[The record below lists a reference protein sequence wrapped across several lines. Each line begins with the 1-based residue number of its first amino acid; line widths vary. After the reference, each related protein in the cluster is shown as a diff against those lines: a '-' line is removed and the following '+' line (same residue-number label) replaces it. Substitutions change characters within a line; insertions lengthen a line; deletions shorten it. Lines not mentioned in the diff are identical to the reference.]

1 MGRSG
6 SGKSTFASLL
16 RGDLLPTQGSI
27 TLNGEPV
34 ASFGEDI
41 SEWIGVINQS
51 PYLFH
56 TTILNNLRI
65 GNEEASEEEVWDVLK
80 RVGLSEMVTAL
91 PEGLRTMVDEAGLRF
106 SGGERHRLALARIL
120 LKKTPI
126 ILLDE
131 PTVGLDPITEQA
143 VLETFSMSW
152 KTRRL
157 FGSPTTCK
165 ESH

>member
-1 MGRSG
+1 MRIKNWQYWDVAVL
-6 SGKSTFASLL
+6 GKSTFASLL

-80 RVGLSEMVTAL
+80 RVGFIRDGDSSA
-91 PEGLRTMVDEAGLRF
+91 RRF
-106 SGGERHRLALARIL
+106 ANHG
-120 LKKTPI
+120 
-126 ILLDE
+126 
-131 PTVGLDPITEQA
+131 
-143 VLETFSMSW
+143 
-152 KTRRL
+152 
-157 FGSPTTCK
+157 
-165 ESH
+165 

>member
-1 MGRSG
+1 M
-6 SGKSTFASLL
+6 
-16 RGDLLPTQGSI
+16 PTQGSI

-91 PEGLRTMVDEAGLRF
+91 PEGC
-106 SGGERHRLALARIL
+106 
-120 LKKTPI
+120 
-126 ILLDE
+126 E
-131 PTVGLDPITEQA
+131 PWLMKQGYVFPA
-143 VLETFSMSW
+143 VNAIGW
-152 KTRRL
+152 
-157 FGSPTTCK
+157 
-165 ESH
+165 H